1 MKDSMKIL
9 LILIL
14 LTGTALAQAVPQW
27 ITVGKESGVF
37 TMAKGTV
44 VRWGSPASIYAADYG
59 THKIG
64 DASAEAWTA
73 PKTLDADTTFTANVG
88 FFGSDPVYGVY
99 KVVQVLQTT
108 AAQTVHYLPPDGSG
122 AVDVP
127 VPALPPT
134 NQPGAVITS
143 GAWADNSLPCWRQE
157 VKAKNPDGSDGKS
170 YYLEI
175 CGPID

>member
-1 MKDSMKIL
+1 MKIL
-9 LILIL
+9 LTFIL

-27 ITVGKESGVF
+27 LTVGKEAGIF
-37 TMAKGTV
+37 TVPKGTV
-44 VRWGSPASIYAADYG
+44 VRWGSPVSVYAAAYG

-122 AVDVP
+122 AIDVP
-127 VPALPPT
+127 VAALPPT
-134 NQPGAVITS
+134 NQPGATITT
-143 GAWADNSLPCWRQE
+143 APWADALSCWRQS
-157 VKAKNPDGSDGKS
+157 VTAKNPDGSDGKS